1 VAADH
6 VVDADRA
13 DECLVPGESGGI
25 CSVVSA
31 AAADGG
37 VAVAGRATTAAAVRP
52 AAAVTA
58 ARIRPSGRWAA
69 REIRMGI
76 SWMIGG

>member
-31 AAADGG
+31 AAAADGG
-37 VAVAGRATTAAAVRP
+37 VAVAGRATTAAVRP

-69 REIRMGI
+69 RENAWG
-76 SWMIGG
+76 SPG